1 MAAAR
6 RRQQKRKGSIGH
18 KAIFSSSSFR
28 SCREATT
35 TTKPGEKLT
44 PPPFTLDAARPPNK
58 RTLPESGGWKQWA
71 AALLLEGEKEGGQI
85 EKS

>member
-35 TTKPGEKLT
+35 TTKPGET
-44 PPPFTLDAARPPNK
+44 YSPPFTLDAARPPNK